1 MRPMTDITDLIEQA
15 FAKPRDQK
23 ARQYIGASG
32 IGQQC
37 DASIAFSFRGYPD
50 TPPESRLARIF
61 RDGHRI
67 EYDVVKDMRKAGLH
81 VMEKDPMTGKQ
92 WRFEGYGG
100 LVMGN
105 ADGLLE
111 IDGQTI
117 GLEIKSMNDS
127 KHKEFVRKG
136 IKGSHPQY
144 FDQMQFM
151 MGLSGMTRFVIVAY
165 NKNTSAYH
173 HEYVDFDDFR
183 FAFLTAKVERVL
195 KNEAQKISE
204 DESDWRCRGC
214 FKRDACW
221 HGAMPAEMTVRTCGN
236 SYADNDGN
244 MKCDVCDG
252 NTCTDWKLYKPK
264 PRG

>member
-1 MRPMTDITDLIEQA
+1 MADITKLIDEIERRKE
-15 FAKPRDQK
+15 KPR
-23 ARQYIGASG
+23 AYIGASG
-32 IGQQC
+32 VGQAC

-50 TPPESRLARIF
+50 TPPDPRLSRIF

-67 EYDVVKDMRKAGLH
+67 EYVVVSDMKKAGIH
-81 VMEKDPMTGKQ
+81 VMEKNPMTGKQ

-105 ADGLLE
+105 ADGLVE
-111 IDGQTI
+111 IDEQTV
-117 GLEIKSMNDS
+117 GLEIKSMNDA

-151 MGLSGMTRFVIVAY
+151 MGLSGIQRFLMVAY

-173 HEYVDFDDFR
+173 HEYVDFDEFR
-183 FAFLTAKVERVL
+183 YAYLTAKVERVIS
-195 KNEAQKISE
+195 NEAHKVSE

-221 HGAMPAEMTVRTCGN
+221 HGAMPEEMTVRTCGN
-236 SYADNDGN
+236 SYAEPDGTW
-244 MKCDVCDG
+244 KCNVCDG
-252 NTCTDWKLYKPK
+252 VNCTDWTIYKPK

>member
-50 TPPESRLARIF
+50 TPPDSRLARIF

-195 KNEAQKISE
+195 NNEAQKISE

-221 HGAMPAEMTVRTCGN
+221 HGAMPVEMTVRTCGN

>member
-1 MRPMTDITDLIEQA
+1 MTDITKLIEDA
-15 FAKPRDQK
+15 FAKPRKQK

-37 DASIAFSFRGYPD
+37 EASVAFSFRGYPD
-50 TPPESRLARIF
+50 TPPDSRLARIF

-81 VMEKDPMTGKQ
+81 VMENDPMTGKQ

-111 IDGQTI
+111 VDGATI
-117 GLEIKSMNDS
+117 GLEIKSMNDN
-127 KHKEFVRKG
+127 KHKEFIRKG
-136 IKGSHPQY
+136 VKGSHPNY

-151 MGLSGMTRFVIVAY
+151 MGLSGIERFVLVAY

-173 HEYVDFDDFR
+173 HEFVDFDIIR
-183 FAFLTAKVERVL
+183 FSYLTAKVERVIA
-195 KNEAQKISE
+195 NEAEKVAT
-204 DESDWRCRGC
+204 DESDWRCKGC

-221 HGAMPAEMTVRTCGN
+221 HGAMPEEMTVRTCGN
-236 SYADNDGN
+236 SYAEADGTF
-244 MKCDVCDG
+244 KCRVCDA
-252 NTCTDWKLYKPK
+252 TECKDWTLYTPK
-264 PRG
+264 SRG